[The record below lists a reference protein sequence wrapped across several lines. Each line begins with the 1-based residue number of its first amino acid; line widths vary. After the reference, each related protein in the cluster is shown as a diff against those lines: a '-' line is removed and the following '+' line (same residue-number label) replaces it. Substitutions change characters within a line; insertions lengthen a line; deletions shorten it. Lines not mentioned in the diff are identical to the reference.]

1 MEEQIKRA
9 VRNLNISYIFFWV
22 LPAFLLGAGEF
33 ELLPVGSLADN
44 AQAVYYFETLGILL
58 TALCIPLSLKLFSLV
73 LKKKIDQMTITLAL
87 KCYVQWSI
95 VRLGILEVAIVTN
108 LLCYY
113 LTLST
118 TGNLCMLIGLT
129 ASLFCL
135 PGEIRLID
143 YTVPVKSVRFTIL
156 RPRVTSSAYSSSSP
170 TDMPRA
176 ITLSLTPSLSNL
188 R

>member
-58 TALCIPLSLKLFSLV
+58 TALCI
-73 LKKKIDQMTITLAL
+73 
-87 KCYVQWSI
+87 
-95 VRLGILEVAIVTN
+95 RLGILEVAIVTN

-135 PGEIRLID
+135 PGEKRL
-143 YTVPVKSVRFTIL
+143 RNEL
-156 RPRVTSSAYSSSSP
+156 H
-170 TDMPRA
+170 
-176 ITLSLTPSLSNL
+176 ITKD
-188 R
+188 

>member
-73 LKKKIDQMTITLAL
+73 LI
-87 KCYVQWSI
+87 
-95 VRLGILEVAIVTN
+95 
-108 LLCYY
+108 CYY

-135 PGEIRLID
+135 PGEKRL
-143 YTVPVKSVRFTIL
+143 RNEL
-156 RPRVTSSAYSSSSP
+156 H
-170 TDMPRA
+170 
-176 ITLSLTPSLSNL
+176 ITKD
-188 R
+188 